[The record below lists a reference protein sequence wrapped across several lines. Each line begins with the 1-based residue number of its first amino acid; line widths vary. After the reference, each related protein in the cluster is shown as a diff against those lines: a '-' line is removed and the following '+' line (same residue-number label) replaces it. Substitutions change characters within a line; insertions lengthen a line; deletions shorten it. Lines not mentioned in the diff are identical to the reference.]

1 MPMLSSEGRKGNIR
15 SRTDEKTV
23 TKTTRRPNDS
33 PAVHATSAR
42 VWWLTALVA
51 LTAAA
56 VWYSVLDLPVLRS
69 SPRLPWWGLAVGFY
83 VAELAVVHLRFRK
96 DAHSFSMGEIPL
108 IIGLFFVSPINLVLA
123 QMIGIATVYVVH
135 RRLPAIKFAFNMA
148 QFALQGAL
156 AITVFRGIVALGDPL
171 GLVGWLAAVAAA
183 IVATISADLLIN
195 AAVRLTGGYVPSRDL
210 MQVLALSC
218 LAGSMNASLA
228 VSAVVIFWAAPS
240 AGWLAL
246 MPPVILFLAYRAY
259 VSQRQERA
267 KLESLYEATR
277 SLHRSPQIEA
287 ALVAACQDATRM
299 LEAEYAEILLFSERN
314 RLETYWTAVGPGD
327 RLNVMQAADLPPGAW
342 ERLAEVGQA
351 TLLDA
356 SDASALSLPPSERG
370 PIKEALV
377 APLTSTSG
385 LVGVIIVFNRLGD
398 ISSFVADDVP
408 LLDTLANQISVSLE
422 NGRLEDSLS
431 QLTALKD
438 RLEAVIKSKD
448 EFVASVSHE
457 LRTPLTAVVGL
468 SHELNDNWNTYEGT
482 DAREIVELIA
492 SQSSELADIIE
503 DLLVAA
509 RADIGTLTL
518 QLRRVD
524 LRTELDAV
532 IVGHC
537 VTNGNARPEV
547 TIEPGAEFIWS
558 DPLRFRQII
567 RNLLSNAARYGG
579 STVTVEAFRDGP
591 RVTVAV
597 RDDGPGVPIDR
608 AGTIFDPYTSA
619 HEPGTQPGSVGLG
632 LAVSRTLARL
642 MRGDLIYKG
651 NGTTTFELTI
661 PADGP

>member
-1 MPMLSSEGRKGNIR
+1 MRGEAKNPPSTNEKHVTQTGRRANR
-15 SRTDEKTV
+15 SPTAVRG
-23 TKTTRRPNDS
+23 TT
-33 PAVHATSAR
+33 R
-42 VWWLTALVA
+42 VWWLTAFIAVS
-51 LTAAA
+51 AAA
-56 VWYSVLDLPVLRS
+56 IWYSVLDLPVLRN
-69 SPRLPWWGLAVGFY
+69 SPQLPWWGLAVGFY

-96 DAHSFSMGEIPL
+96 DAHSFSMSEIPL
-108 IIGLFFVSPINLVLA
+108 VLGLFFASPAHLAVGQLV
-123 QMIGIATVYVVH
+123 GIAAVYAFH
-135 RRLPAIKFAFNMA
+135 RRLPSIKFAFNIA
-148 QFALQGAL
+148 QFGLQGAL
-156 AITVFRGIVALGDPL
+156 AVTVFRGIVALGDPL
-171 GLVGWLAAVAAA
+171 GLIGWLAAVAAGL
-183 IVATISADLLIN
+183 VATIAADLLIN
-195 AAVRLTGGYVPSRDL
+195 VAVRLTGGHVPREDL
-210 MQVLALSC
+210 VQVLALSC

-228 VSAVVIFWAAPS
+228 VSAVVILWAAPS
-240 AGWLAL
+240 ASWLAL

-259 VSQRQERA
+259 VSQRHERA

-277 SLHRSPQIEA
+277 SLHRTPQIEA
-287 ALVAACQDATRM
+287 ALVAACRDATRM

-314 RLETYWTAVGPGD
+314 RLETYWTAVGPRD
-327 RLNVMQAADLPPGAW
+327 RLNVMQPADLPPGAW
-342 ERLAEVGQA
+342 ERLAEVGRA
-351 TLLDA
+351 TLLAA

-377 APLTSTSG
+377 APLTSTTG
-385 LVGVIIVFNRLGD
+385 VVGVIIVFNRVGD

-431 QLTALKD
+431 QLTALKN
-438 RLEAVIKSKD
+438 RLEEVIKSKD

-468 SHELNDNWNTYEGT
+468 SHELNDNWQIYEAA

-518 QLRRVD
+518 QARRVD
-524 LRTELDAV
+524 LRAELDAV
-532 IVGHC
+532 IAGHC
-537 VTNGNARPEV
+537 VPTSQTAPTV
-547 TIEPGAEFIWS
+547 HIEPGAEFIWS

-579 STVTVEAFRDGP
+579 KNVSVQAFRDGP

-597 RDDGPGVPIDR
+597 RDDGPGVPLDR

-642 MRGDLIYKG
+642 MSGDLIYSG
-651 NGTTTFELTI
+651 NGGTTFELTI
-661 PADGP
+661 PADNS